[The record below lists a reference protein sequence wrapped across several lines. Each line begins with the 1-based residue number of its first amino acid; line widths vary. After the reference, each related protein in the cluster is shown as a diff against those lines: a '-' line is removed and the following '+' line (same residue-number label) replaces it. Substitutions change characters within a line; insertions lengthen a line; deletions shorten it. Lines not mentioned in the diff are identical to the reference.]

1 MDIFASMLLS
11 SRLPV
16 CFFCTFYCPMLLIAL
31 LNLNSSVTVTAYEA
45 QTWLGGCHTK
55 VRHGCPHVGAASE
68 LFFFFFSRIHAESG
82 SIRTDSARIGF
93 NSHRFGQNRVVS
105 TSNLNRPKQAEISL
119 ELCWN
124 SRNRLLMRPKH
135 PKFVL
140 PQFYSEYLSLLLCF
154 LFNFVFLAFFFLC
167 FVNQGIVMCFLRIF

>member
-1 MDIFASMLLS
+1 MLLLLLS

-31 LNLNSSVTVTAYEA
+31 LNLNSLVTVTAYKA
-45 QTWLGGCHTK
+45 QTWLRGCHTR
-55 VRHGCPHVGAASE
+55 VRRGCPCVGATSE
-68 LFFFFFSRIHAESG
+68 LFFFFFSQIRAKSG
-82 SIRTDSARIGF
+82 SIRTDSARVGP
-93 NSHRFGQNRVVS
+93 NRVVS
-105 TSNLNRPKQAEISL
+105 TGNRNRPKQAKISL

-154 LFNFVFLAFFFLC
+154 LFYFVFLAFFFLC
-167 FVNQGIVMCFLRIF
+167 FVNQGIVMCFLRIS

>member
-1 MDIFASMLLS
+1 MLLLLLS

-16 CFFCTFYCPMLLIAL
+16 CFFCTFYCLMLLIAL

-45 QTWLGGCHTK
+45 QTWLGGCHTR
-55 VRHGCPHVGAASE
+55 VRRGCLRVGAASE
-68 LFFFFFSRIHAESG
+68 FFFFFFPRIRVESG
-82 SIRTDSARIGF
+82 SIRADSVRIGP
-93 NSHRFGQNRVVS
+93 NQVVS
-105 TSNLNRPKQAEISL
+105 TVDQNRLKQAEISL

-140 PQFYSEYLSLLLCF
+140 PQFYSEYLSLLLCL
-154 LFNFVFLAFFFLC
+154 LFYFVFLAFFFVC
-167 FVNQGIVMCFLRIF
+167 FVNQGIVMCFLRIS

>member
-1 MDIFASMLLS
+1 MARDLRIVSNGHLCFYAFEFQTSSLLLLYFLLS
-11 SRLPV
+11 DAADSITQSQFISDNNGLWSTDVVGRVPHQSPTRLPTRR
-16 CFFCTFYCPMLLIAL
+16 CCIWA
-31 LNLNSSVTVTAYEA
+31 
-45 QTWLGGCHTK
+45 
-55 VRHGCPHVGAASE
+55 
-68 LFFFFFSRIHAESG
+68 FFFSRIHVESG
-82 SIRTDSARIGF
+82 SIRTDSARIGP
-93 NSHRFGQNRVVS
+93 NRVVS
-105 TSNLNRPKQAEISL
+105 TSDLNRPKQAEISL

-167 FVNQGIVMCFLRIF
+167 FVNQGIVMCFLRIS

>member
-55 VRHGCPHVGAASE
+55 VRHGCPHDGAASE
-68 LFFFFFSRIHAESG
+68 LFFFFFFFSRIHVESG
-82 SIRTDSARIGF
+82 SIRTDSARIGP
-93 NSHRFGQNRVVS
+93 NRVVS
-105 TSNLNRPKQAEISL
+105 TSDLNRPKQAEISL

-167 FVNQGIVMCFLRIF
+167 FVNQGIVMCFLRIS